1 MISNLRQKVTL
12 SAEKGFTLI
21 ELMIVIAVIGILAA
35 IALPRFGSVKSTA
48 NQARA
53 ESEMKN
59 IQTALEMYYSKHEA
73 YPDTGEELQ
82 NIEGIDSSVITKYSG
97 GGSNGSGYTP
107 ADDNGDGYQSYDWV
121 YDNGEYEIEI
131 TSDGVFESTAN

>member
-1 MISNLRQKVTL
+1 MISNLRQKITL

-48 NQARA
+48 NRARA

-73 YPDTGEELQ
+73 YPGTGKEELKD
-82 NIEGIDSSVITKYSG
+82 IEGIDYSVIKTYKGGYS
-97 GGSNGSGYTP
+97 P
-107 ADDNGDGYQSYDWV
+107 DNDNSDGYQSYEWV
-121 YDNGEYEIEI
+121 YDTKDYKIEI
-131 TSDGVFESTAN
+131 NSKGLFESTAK